1 MPDTQQEINKILQ
14 PLTNANAQDIEI
26 LKEDLRIV
34 KFKLQEILD
43 ELEGRIRSANLIEY
57 RDVYV
62 FNDVGNLDAT
72 YPLIMNFE
80 LIEGMTKLIEC
91 KVSFVKRNYRS
102 PVTL

>member
-1 MPDTQQEINKILQ
+1 MEQQEINKILQ
-14 PLTNANAQDIEI
+14 PITNANTQDIET

-34 KFKLQEILD
+34 KFKLQELLD
-43 ELEGRIRSANLIEY
+43 ELEGRLRSANLIEY

-62 FNDVGNLDAT
+62 FNDVGNLDPT

-91 KVSFVKRNYRS
+91 KVSFIKRNYRS
-102 PVTL
+102 PITL